1 MGELVLAF
9 LLFVSLFFIILAV
22 NMAIW
27 SALNIVFS
35 DDDSSFGL
43 MVIDSLLITILL
55 VVMMSL
61 YLV

>member
-9 LLFVSLFFIILAV
+9 LLFVSLFFIISAV